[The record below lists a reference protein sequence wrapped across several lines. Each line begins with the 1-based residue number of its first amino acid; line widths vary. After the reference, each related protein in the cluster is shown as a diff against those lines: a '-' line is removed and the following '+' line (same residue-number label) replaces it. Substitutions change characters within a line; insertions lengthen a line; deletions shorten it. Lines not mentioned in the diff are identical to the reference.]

1 MKKLHE
7 ILAATLLII
16 LISALTSFIGVGSLS
31 FAAESFESSDVL
43 TDLNS
48 MTVNGKKF
56 DVADYPA
63 NSKDRLQV
71 INLVEYGYSYK
82 EADRSGFS
90 LFVYLYNPAKIDIK
104 AESGQNK
111 IQLGYKYGADGNPTG
126 FEHYDIQ
133 LCSVSENGLFLKYKV
148 IDHVAADGSTI
159 ANRVNRDSRRYD
171 VSGLY
176 MLTRGGRLA
185 TEYVVGLTYNYSGFA
200 AGLNEL
206 RDATSTLSCSYL
218 ELETVQLDVKDTY
231 YRTGVSDAGYGH
243 QNQINSVYFSVPKA
257 ITDKY
262 GDNLYAV
269 SANWYQAKTAPI
281 LVTDNATIYNAIK
294 PYEGYDVGGYSSDVP
309 YQLVSDYQVGF
320 ATDEPTYLISYNFN
334 EKEAD
339 KNALYMTYHHSQK
352 EIPMVCNVH
361 KVSNLVNDLYGGDD
375 IEEFIYA
382 YNKTQNKGTFL
393 LGDYSIS
400 KDLFEGDI
408 SLVPAHIDNSGKYN
422 YNLLSFDSSFGE
434 WAKYFI
440 YHSNKV
446 ITSEEHFNIL
456 PIIQI
461 SAADLSSANAS
472 SELLINTGD
481 LSEVSDYVT
490 AAGEDKT
497 YLFRFAADDYYSV
510 PMHGYYAADEK
521 AYIAQETVYLDFK
534 VIDLTFYQNG
544 EYMVVGAVSNP
555 LNIIADIT
563 PPLDVKNSTLPWWMT
578 FIFAISIVLDAVIS
592 LGLFSITLRPIQKI
606 ENKALKVFLGVLAF
620 VLSVG
625 ICTAIIFCIDAL
637 IIGGIKKWDFNVA
650 AKWLWGLLKQ

>member
-1 MKKLHE
+1 M
-7 ILAATLLII
+7 
-16 LISALTSFIGVGSLS
+16 
-31 FAAESFESSDVL
+31 
-43 TDLNS
+43 
-48 MTVNGKKF
+48 
-56 DVADYPA
+56 
-63 NSKDRLQV
+63 
-71 INLVEYGYSYK
+71 
-82 EADRSGFS
+82 
-90 LFVYLYNPAKIDIK
+90 
-104 AESGQNK
+104 
-111 IQLGYKYGADGNPTG
+111 
-126 FEHYDIQ
+126 
-133 LCSVSENGLFLKYKV
+133 
-148 IDHVAADGSTI
+148 
-159 ANRVNRDSRRYD
+159 
-171 VSGLY
+171 
-176 MLTRGGRLA
+176 
-185 TEYVVGLTYNYSGFA
+185 
-200 AGLNEL
+200 
-206 RDATSTLSCSYL
+206 
-218 ELETVQLDVKDTY
+218 
-231 YRTGVSDAGYGH
+231 
-243 QNQINSVYFSVPKA
+243 PKA

-294 PYEGYDVGGYSSDVP
+294 PYEGYDVGAYDATVP
-309 YQLVSDYQVGF
+309 YQLVSDKVTTTGVYTSYQNYF
-320 ATDEPTYLISYNFN
+320 HSSYNFN
-334 EKEAD
+334 EEEANTIYVVLNN
-339 KNALYMTYHHSQK
+339 KFYSNI

-361 KVSNLVNDLYGGDD
+361 KVNNLVNDIYGGKELED
-375 IEEFIYA
+375 FIYA
-382 YNKTQNKGTFL
+382 YNKTQNKGTFS

-408 SLVPAHIDNSGKYN
+408 SFVPAHIDNSGNYN
-422 YNLLSFDSSFGE
+422 YNLLSYDSSKTGWKSFWDKITGTM
-434 WAKYFI
+434 KDL
-440 YHSNKV
+440 N
-446 ITSEEHFNIL
+446 TSEEHLDIV
-456 PIIQI
+456 PIRQV
-461 SAADLSSANAS
+461 SVADLSSANAS

-497 YLFRFAADDYYSV
+497 YLFRFAADDYYNI